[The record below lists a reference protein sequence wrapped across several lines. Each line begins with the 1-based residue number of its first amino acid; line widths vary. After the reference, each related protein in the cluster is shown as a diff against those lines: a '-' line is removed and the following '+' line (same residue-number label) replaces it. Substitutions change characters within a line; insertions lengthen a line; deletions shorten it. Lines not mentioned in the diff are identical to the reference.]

1 MSTASTNQ
9 DTQGLG
15 ASEKA
20 TYRERPTLTI
30 SLPPGW
36 ARSALAGVEAAIL
49 GWLVPTLLFAVA
61 FLLEASNPWL
71 REQTIGGASRA
82 GTEFWATT
90 LGASATFGDL
100 NVSLVPLT
108 WTLVQL
114 VLYRALL
121 LTGRNFGSAALWMS
135 LPFYLLTVAIILLAT
150 GAQVNI
156 WWSLLGALLL
166 GLFAVG
172 WGVARQTREF
182 PRWAKRQRWIWAG
195 VRTALLWLAVTVGVS
210 LIAFIAT
217 LSTSWQGVLESTAM
231 LGLDTV
237 GNFGLGLLQAMYLP
251 LFLACA
257 LAWMAGTGFTVLTG
271 VVVGASTPITADIP
285 VYLPIISTIP
295 ITAPGVWVTLLLAL
309 LGMLLGVLLSV
320 TTARLTLA
328 DSARRGGVAFVVFA
342 LLLLLW
348 MQTSRGS
355 LGAGMLAELGPTPFT
370 WLALTGLIGGIALT
384 FGLALHPE
392 TRRYVAEGFGRVRES
407 RLDATA
413 DAVEVAVVADPVEE
427 DEEAVEDEVVDEV
440 EVEANPEDTAVA
452 DGARMQLGRR
462 FRAALGGTSKEGSGD

>member
-9 DTQGLG
+9 DTEGLG

-36 ARSALAGVEAAIL
+36 ARSALAGIEAALL
-49 GWLVPTLLFAVA
+49 GWLVPALLFAVA
-61 FLLEASNPWL
+61 FLVEASNPWL

-90 LGASATFGDL
+90 LGASATFGGL
-100 NVSLVPLT
+100 TVSLVPLT

-135 LPFYLLTVAIILLAT
+135 LPFYLLTVVIILLAT
-150 GAQVNI
+150 GAQVSI

-166 GLFAVG
+166 GLLAVG
-172 WGVARQTREF
+172 WGVARQTGEF
-182 PRWAKRQRWIWAG
+182 PRWAKRQRWIWIG
-195 VRTALLWLAVTVGVS
+195 VRTALLWLAVTAGVS

-217 LSTSWQGVLESTAM
+217 LTTSWQGVLDSTSM
-231 LGLDTV
+231 FGFDTT

-271 VVVGASTPITADIP
+271 VVVGASTPIAEDIP
-285 VYLPIISTIP
+285 VYLPIVATIP
-295 ITAPGVWVTLLLAL
+295 VTAPGVWVTLLLAL
-309 LGMLLGVLLSV
+309 LGILLGVFFSV

-328 DSARRGGVAFVVFA
+328 DSARRGGVALTVFA
-342 LLLLLW
+342 LLVFLW
-348 MQTSRGS
+348 MQTSRGG
-355 LGAGMLAELGPTPFT
+355 LGGGLLAELGPTPLT
-370 WLALTGLIGGIALT
+370 WLALSGLIGGVALIS
-384 FGLALHPE
+384 GLALHPE

-407 RLDATA
+407 QQDKTA
-413 DAVEVAVVADPVEE
+413 DAGEEVAVAPPVED
-427 DEEAVEDEVVDEV
+427 DEPTGEV
-440 EVEANPEDTAVA
+440 EVDANSADTSTA

-462 FRAALGGTSKEGSGD
+462 FRAALKGPAKEGSGD